1 MYMFACVEFPKVELN
16 EMAVVH
22 TDRGGWVPM
31 GVQASHVMVLIRR
44 GRAFRQLNH
53 TCEPTTHRLTCV
65 VESSQLG
72 MEWPRLFS

>member
-1 MYMFACVEFPKVELN
+1 MKVELN

-53 TCEPTTHRLTCV
+53 TCEPPTASPHLCRRIVTAGNA
-65 VESSQLG
+65 EIQ
-72 MEWPRLFS
+72 WPRLFS